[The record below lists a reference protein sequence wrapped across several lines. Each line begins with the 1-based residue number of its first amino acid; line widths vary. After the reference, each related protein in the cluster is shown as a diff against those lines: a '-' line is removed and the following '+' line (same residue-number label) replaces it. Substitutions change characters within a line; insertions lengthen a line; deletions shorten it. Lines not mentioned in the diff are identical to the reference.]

1 MTMFTA
7 IAIAILILA
16 LTPSKE
22 QMAALSPPAR
32 ISLQIVRGVS
42 KVLLYVAAFLV
53 LIGLLLLGLCLASV
67 AHK

>member
-1 MTMFTA
+1 MTIFTT

-16 LTPSKE
+16 LTPSKGE
-22 QMAALSPPAR
+22 LASMPPSAR
-32 ISLQIVRGVS
+32 IPVQIVRGIS